1 MAELITNRPI
11 EEEMKQAY
19 VDYAMSVIVGRA
31 LPDIR
36 DGLKP
41 VHRRILFAMHEM
53 GNTHD
58 KPTKKSARIVGEV
71 LGKFHPHGDISVYDA
86 LVRMVQDFSLRYPLV
101 GGQGNWGSVDGDNA
115 AAMRYTE
122 ARLSKIAEEMLSEIE
137 KNTVNFVNNFDATLK
152 EPLVLP
158 SKIPNL
164 LINGSSG
171 IAVGMATN
179 MPPYN
184 IKEICDAM
192 IYLVKNENADEI
204 SIMQFIKGPDFP
216 TGGIILGKEGLIDV
230 FKSGKG
236 MIKIQSKIQK
246 QNEKII
252 ITEIPY
258 QVNKSTLISEIADMV
273 RDKRLVGIKDI
284 RDESDK
290 NGLRIIVDISK
301 NTDINF
307 VERQLLSKT
316 KLMINY
322 HIANVALKNGK
333 PGIFSIKEICNSFI
347 EHRLNIVVRRS
358 QFDLD
363 KAKNSAHILEGIII
377 ILKDINKA
385 IEAIKKSKTVDDA
398 RKALIE
404 LFELSDIQAK
414 AVLDLKLQRLASLE
428 QEKIRNEH
436 KELIKKI
443 ADLTELLSS
452 EEKRKQVVIFEL
464 DEIKEKYDNGRKT
477 QIISEEHEEVSEEE
491 LLKDEKFVV
500 VLSKSDYIKRVNLS
514 EYREQKR
521 GGKGVITATS
531 VEGDFIKDIFSS
543 NTKDY
548 LLVFTNLG
556 NVHWIKTYELPL
568 NKRTAKGT
576 PIVNLLS
583 FKKGETISSIL
594 PVWSFEKDKYLTFV
608 TKNGQIKKTEL
619 TEYSNPRKGGI
630 IAINIHDDDQ
640 LVKVNIAKDDQYI
653 MIGTKKGKA
662 VRFLSEKINSTG
674 RNSAGVRG
682 VTLEQGDCVIGL
694 IVTKKEETEKTQIL
708 TITEKGYGKRTIVS
722 DYRETNRGGKG
733 VININITEKNGD
745 VVAIE
750 SVEGTEKLMVAT
762 KNGISIST
770 SVEQIALI
778 GRNTQGVRI
787 IKVED
792 NDSVSAASIVKEQ

>member
-1 MAELITNRPI
+1 MEQVTLRPI

-58 KPTKKSARIVGEV
+58 KPFKKSARIVGEV
-71 LGKFHPHGDISVYDA
+71 LGKFHPHGDIAVYDSI
-86 LVRMVQDFSLRYPLV
+86 VRMVQNFSLRYPLI
-101 GGQGNWGSVDGDNA
+101 GGQGNWGSQDGDNS

-137 KNTVNFVNNFDATLK
+137 KDTVNFTNNFDATLK

-184 IKEICDAM
+184 IKEVCEAVIN
-192 IYLVKNENADEI
+192 LVKNPNIDEKDL
-204 SIMQFIKGPDFP
+204 MQFIKGPDFP
-216 TGGIILGKEGLIDV
+216 TGGIIVGKEGLIDV
-230 FKSGKG
+230 FKTGKG
-236 MIKIQSKIQK
+236 AIKLQARLKK
-246 QNEKII
+246 EDGKII
-252 ITEIPY
+252 VNEIPY
-258 QVNKSTLISEIADMV
+258 QINKSSLITEMADMI
-273 RDKRLVGIKDI
+273 RDKRLIGIKDL

-290 NGLRIIVDISK
+290 EGIRIVIELSKGVDA
-301 NTDINF
+301 DF

-316 KLMINY
+316 RLLINY
-322 HIANVALKNGK
+322 HIANIALKNNK
-333 PGIFSIKEICNSFI
+333 PGTFTIKDICTSFI
-347 EHRLNIVVRRS
+347 EHRLNVIIRRS
-358 QFDLD
+358 QFELN
-363 KAKNSAHILEGIII
+363 KAKQSAHVLEGIIT
-377 ILKDINKA
+377 ILKDVTKA
-385 IEAIKKSKTVDDA
+385 IDLIKKSKTVDDA
-398 RKALIE
+398 KKALIIN
-404 LFELSDIQAK
+404 FELSEVQSK
-414 AVLDLKLQRLASLE
+414 AVLDLRLQRLASLE
-428 QEKIRNEH
+428 QQKIKDEH
-436 KELIKKI
+436 AELIKKI
-443 ADLTELLSS
+443 EELTDILAS
-452 EEKRKQVVIFEL
+452 ESKQKNIIISEVTQ
-464 DEIKEKYDNGRKT
+464 IKEKYQDERKT
-477 QIISEEHEEVSEEE
+477 EIISEEREEVSEEE
-491 LLKDEKFVV
+491 LLKEETFVV
-500 VLSKSDYIKRVNLS
+500 VLSGNDYIKRVNLS
-514 EYREQKR
+514 DYREQKR

-531 VEGDFIKDIFSS
+531 VEGDFIKDIFSAS
-543 NTKDY
+543 TKDY

-568 NKRTAKGT
+568 LKRTAKGT

-583 FKKGETISSIL
+583 FKKGETASSIL
-594 PVWSFEKDKYLTFV
+594 PVWNFAENKYLVFV
-608 TKNGQIKKTEL
+608 TKNGQIKKTAL

-630 IAINIHDDDQ
+630 IAINIHENDQ
-640 LVKVNIAKDDQYI
+640 LVKVNVVKDGQYI

-662 VRFLSEKINSTG
+662 VRFFSEKINETG

-682 VTLEQGDCVIGL
+682 VTLEEGDSVIGL
-694 IVTKKEETEKTQIL
+694 IVTKKEEADKTQIL
-708 TITEKGYGKRTIVS
+708 TVTEKGYGKRTVVS

-745 VVAIE
+745 VIAIE
-750 SVEGTEKLMVAT
+750 SVEGNEKLMVAT
-762 KNGISIST
+762 KNGISISIA
-770 SVEQIALI
+770 VDQISQI

-787 IKVED
+787 IKLDE
-792 NDSVSAASIVKEQ
+792 NDSVSAVSVVKEQ